1 MASLNDGVPVATT
14 GLTFDDEFNTFTSSQ
29 DGSSGRWMTNYPYG
43 GEAAVSLAQATGEQE
58 YYSSVTSGPNSPFS
72 LSDGVLD
79 ITATQAWTGYG
90 LPYTSGLITTY
101 KSFSQQYGYFEVNAK
116 LPDGAGLWPAFWMMP
131 SNNSAASELDIFEM
145 LGANPSTINST
156 THGSYYN
163 NGISQAFSVADT
175 STAFHTYGV
184 DWQPDTVTFYMDGVK
199 LGSAP
204 TPATMNSPMYMLL
217 NLGVGGASSWGGAP
231 NASTVFPATMQINW
245 VRAFSTAATNVVSGS
260 AALTPSTQVLGAGN
274 DTLAFSVDEDAYKG
288 DAQFTISVDG
298 VQIGG
303 VQTTTASRSAS
314 QLQTFDVQ
322 GNFGPGKHTVAV
334 DFLNDA
340 YGGSPSADRN
350 LYLTQATLNGSTI
363 VNSSLA
369 LYSGGAQSFGF
380 TGDGTAVNYQ
390 PTTVIG
396 SGVDVLALHVSE
408 DAYLGDAQFTVSV
421 DGKQVGGTQ
430 TAAALHNVG
439 GAQELDVLGTFAPGA
454 HTVSVNFLNGAPS
467 GSPSL
472 GRNLYLNSATL
483 DGTSVASSSLAEYSN
498 GAQSFSF
505 QKAATDTLTLGV
517 SEDAYQGDAQYR
529 VLVDGVDTGNT
540 YTATASH
547 AAGQITQQTVTG
559 NWGAGP
565 HQIGV
570 QFINDAW
577 GGSSSLD
584 RNLYIN
590 SASYD
595 GKLVGMAPT
604 EQASNGIATVSL
616 PVASNLTLHL
626 AEDAYQGDA
635 QFIVTVDGQQ
645 IDQPT
650 PVSALHAAG
659 ASQAFD
665 FEAYLAPDSSH
676 DVGVTFLNDA
686 WGGSPALDRNLFVM
700 GADLNG
706 TSLNPS
712 SWTTALYSN
721 GTQHFS
727 LNIPS

>member
-1 MASLNDGVPVATT
+1 MSDSVNLSGYH
-14 GLTFDDEFNTFTSSQ
+14 LTFDAEMTSSADANQ
-29 DGSSGRWMTNYPYG
+29 FINTYANGDRTIYSN
-43 GEAAVSLAQATGEQE
+43 GEAEEYLNDNPSSPNNPYSFANGALTITASPSATG
-58 YYSSVTSGPNSPFS
+58 P
-72 LSDGVLD
+72 
-79 ITATQAWTGYG
+79 
-90 LPYTSGLITTY
+90 LPYTSGILDTVDT
-101 KSFSQQYGYFEVNAK
+101 FSQNQGYFEIRAQ
-116 LPDGAGLWPAFWMMP
+116 LTDAAGFWPAFWLLAP
-131 SNNSAASELDIFEM
+131 DYSAEVDILEQPNKYGDTNYFNSIKTSTLNIGVLPNTGVD
-145 LGANPSTINST
+145 LGA
-156 THGSYYN
+156 GY
-163 NGISQAFSVADT
+163 
-175 STAFHTYGV
+175 HTYGFMWTGNSV
-184 DWQPDTVTFYMDGVK
+184 QFTFDGQYIGYPVETPPALASVK
-199 LGSAP
+199 LYVLA
-204 TPATMNSPMYMLL
+204 
-217 NLGVGGASSWGGAP
+217 NLGVGGPYSWPGSPTAGASAQYSIDYIRVLSNDPTVPGVAQEPISSPDGVDTTP
-231 NASTVFPATMQINW
+231 TNLPEYASVGT
-245 VRAFSTAATNVVSGS
+245 GS
-260 AALTPSTQVLGAGN
+260 DALVLQFA
-274 DTLAFSVDEDAYKG
+274 EDAYLG
-288 DAQFTISVDG
+288 DAQFTVSVDG
-298 VQIGG
+298 VQQGG
-303 VQTTTASRSAS
+303 VYTASGLKALRETQA
-314 QLQTFDVQ
+314 LTIH
-322 GNFGPGKHTVAV
+322 GNYGSGSHSVAV

-350 LYLTQATLNGSTI
+350 LYLTQATLNGSAI
-363 VNSSLA
+363 LNSSLA
-369 LYSGGAQSFGF
+369 LYSGGLQSLSFVGA
-380 TGDGTAVNYQ
+380 GSLLYQ

-727 LNIPS
+727 LNIPQ